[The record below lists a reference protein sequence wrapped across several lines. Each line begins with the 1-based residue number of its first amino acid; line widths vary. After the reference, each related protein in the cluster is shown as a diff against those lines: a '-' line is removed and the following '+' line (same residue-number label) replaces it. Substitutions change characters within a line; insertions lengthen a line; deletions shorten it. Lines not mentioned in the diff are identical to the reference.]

1 MQPSSGQ
8 TGFCKSEGPWPTER
22 PKPTLRLPGNKAA
35 GAAVK
40 KPVSVGVDI
49 VQSVRTFLG
58 QRSTATTLTVFRD
71 QDKDRS
77 GMIERKVRLT
87 VGLSISI
94 SMSLST
100 KLCVLAFVLVFLSS
114 WCALLTRRSSATRSS
129 SSA

>member
-77 GMIERKVRLT
+77 GMIERKVLLT

-94 SMSLST
+94 SIGLRNSLCISIPHPDVH
-100 KLCVLAFVLVFLSS
+100 LQP
-114 WCALLTRRSSATRSS
+114 
-129 SSA
+129 